1 VDSNSEHW
9 LLAGRECGTGIER
22 GVVKFGEEWKMGH
35 QAKKKKQ
42 MGRQMDT
49 CTKERC
55 WEWD

>member
-1 VDSNSEHW
+1 M
-9 LLAGRECGTGIER
+9 LAGRECGTGIER